1 MNNKEKTTRAT
12 TDNPNTKE
20 NKMED
25 MINDMSVQERE
36 GQVVVKVTFMFHDLE
51 LIGDGEDSVFFG
63 ATEEEYR
70 KFEEYNANPWA
81 HYIGL
86 MIRMRMP
93 EFQKRI
99 EKAVEDYAMDV
110 FISEIELYDPDVDG
124 DLVYEDGDLLYS
136 EYDLMNDDYDGDFEY
151 DEVNN

>member
-1 MNNKEKTTRAT
+1 MNDKEKTTGAT
-12 TDNPNTKE
+12 TDNPNFKE
-20 NKMED
+20 DEMED
-25 MINDMSVQERE
+25 MNNDMSMQERE
-36 GQVVVKVTFMFHDLE
+36 GQVVVKVTYMFHDLE
-51 LIGDGEDSVFFG
+51 LIGDGEDSVFFW

-93 EFQKRI
+93 EFQKRV

-110 FISEIELYDPDVDG
+110 FISDIRLYDPDVDG

-136 EYDLMNDDYDGDFEY
+136 EYDIMNDDYDGDFE
-151 DEVNN
+151 DVNID

>member
-1 MNNKEKTTRAT
+1 MNDKEKTTGAT
-12 TDNPNTKE
+12 TDNPNFKE
-20 NKMED
+20 DEMED
-25 MINDMSVQERE
+25 LNNDMNIQERE

-51 LIGDGEDSVFFG
+51 LIGDGEDSVFFW

-93 EFQKRI
+93 EFQKRV

-110 FISEIELYDPDVDG
+110 FISDIRLYDPDVDG

-136 EYDLMNDDYDGDFEY
+136 EYDIMNDDYYDDFEE
-151 DEVNN
+151 DEVNA

>member
-1 MNNKEKTTRAT
+1 
-12 TDNPNTKE
+12 
-20 NKMED
+20 MED
-25 MINDMSVQERE
+25 MNNDMSIQERE
-36 GQVVVKVTFMFHDLE
+36 GQVVVKVEFMFHDLE
-51 LIGDGEDSVFFG
+51 LIGDGLHSIYFW
-63 ATEEEYR
+63 ATEDEYR
-70 KFEEYNANPWA
+70 KFEEYNANPCA

-93 EFQKRI
+93 EFQKRV

-110 FISEIELYDPDVDG
+110 FISDIRLYDPDVDG

>member
-1 MNNKEKTTRAT
+1 MSNNEERMRANA
-12 TDNPNTKE
+12 DNPNSKGD
-20 NKMED
+20 KMED
-25 MINDMSVQERE
+25 MNDETSVQERE

-51 LIGDGEDSVFFG
+51 LIGDGEDSVFFW

-86 MIRMRMP
+86 MIRMHMP
-93 EFQKRI
+93 EFQKRV

-124 DLVYEDGDLLYS
+124 DLVYEDGNLLYS
-136 EYDLMNDDYDGDFEY
+136 EYDIANDYYDGDFED
-151 DEVNN
+151 DEVNA

>member
-1 MNNKEKTTRAT
+1 MNDKEKKTRAT
-12 TDNPNTKE
+12 ADNPNSKE
-20 NKMED
+20 DKMEEL
-25 MINDMSVQERE
+25 NNEMSVQERK

-51 LIGDGEDSVFFG
+51 LIGEDSVFFW

-70 KFEEYNANPWA
+70 KFEEYNVNPWA

-93 EFQKRI
+93 EFQKRV

-110 FISEIELYDPDVDG
+110 FISDIRLYDPDVDG
-124 DLVYEDGDLLYS
+124 DLVYEDGDLMYS
-136 EYDLMNDDYDGDFEY
+136 EYDIMNDYYDGDFEDY
-151 DEVNN
+151 EVND

>member
-1 MNNKEKTTRAT
+1 
-12 TDNPNTKE
+12 
-20 NKMED
+20 MED
-25 MINDMSVQERE
+25 MNNDMSMQERE
-36 GQVVVKVTFMFHDLE
+36 GQVVVKVEFMFHDLE
-51 LIGDGEDSVFFG
+51 LIGDGEDS
-63 ATEEEYR
+63 YR

-93 EFQKRI
+93 EFQKRV

-110 FISEIELYDPDVDG
+110 LISDIRLYDPDVDG

-136 EYDLMNDDYDGDFEY
+136 EYDLMNDYYDGDFED
-151 DEVNN
+151 DEVNA

>member
-1 MNNKEKTTRAT
+1 MKDEEKTPKAT
-12 TDNPNTKE
+12 AENSNSKE
-20 NKMED
+20 DKMED
-25 MINDMSVQERE
+25 LNNEMSVQERE

-51 LIGDGEDSVFFG
+51 LIGDGEDSIFFW

-81 HYIGL
+81 HYIGI

-93 EFQKRI
+93 EFQKRV

-110 FISEIELYDPDVDG
+110 FISDIRLYDPDVDG
-124 DLVYEDGDLLYS
+124 NLVYEDGDLLYS
-136 EYDLMNDDYDGDFEY
+136 EYDVMCDDADWECE
-151 DEVNN
+151 EV

>member
-1 MNNKEKTTRAT
+1 
-12 TDNPNTKE
+12 
-20 NKMED
+20 MED
-25 MINDMSVQERE
+25 LNNEMSVQERE

-51 LIGDGEDSVFFG
+51 LIGDGEDSVFFWV
-63 ATEEEYR
+63 TEEEYR

-93 EFQKRI
+93 EFQKRV

-110 FISEIELYDPDVDG
+110 FISEIELYNPDVDG

-136 EYDLMNDDYDGDFEY
+136 EHDVMCDDADWGCE
-151 DEVNN
+151 EV

>member
-1 MNNKEKTTRAT
+1 
-12 TDNPNTKE
+12 
-20 NKMED
+20 
-25 MINDMSVQERE
+25 
-36 GQVVVKVTFMFHDLE
+36 MFHDLE
-51 LIGDGEDSVFFG
+51 LIGDGLHSIYFW
-63 ATEEEYR
+63 ATEDEYR

-93 EFQKRI
+93 EFQKRV

-110 FISEIELYDPDVDG
+110 FISDIRLYDPDVDG

-136 EYDLMNDDYDGDFEY
+136 EYDIMNDDYDGDFED
-151 DEVNN
+151 DEVNA

>member
-1 MNNKEKTTRAT
+1 
-12 TDNPNTKE
+12 
-20 NKMED
+20 MED
-25 MINDMSVQERE
+25 LNNDMSVQERE
-36 GQVVVKVTFMFHDLE
+36 GQVVVKVSFMFHDLE
-51 LIGDGEDSVFFG
+51 LIGDGEDSVFFW

-93 EFQKRI
+93 EFQKRV

-110 FISEIELYDPDVDG
+110 FISDIRLYDPDVDG
-124 DLVYEDGDLLYS
+124 NLVYEDGDLLYS
-136 EYDLMNDDYDGDFEY
+136 EYDVMCDDADWECE
-151 DEVNN
+151 EV

>member
-1 MNNKEKTTRAT
+1 MNK
-12 TDNPNTKE
+12 DL
-20 NKMED
+20 
-25 MINDMSVQERE
+25 SVQNRE
-36 GQVVVKVTFMFHDLE
+36 EQVVVKVTFMFHDLE
-51 LIGDGEDSVFFG
+51 LIGDGEDSVFFW

-93 EFQKRI
+93 GFQKRV

-110 FISEIELYDPDVDG
+110 FISDIRLYDPDVDG

-136 EYDLMNDDYDGDFEY
+136 EYDIMNDDYDGDFED
-151 DEVNN
+151 DEVNA

>member
-1 MNNKEKTTRAT
+1 MEELNNEM
-12 TDNPNTKE
+12 D
-20 NKMED
+20 
-25 MINDMSVQERE
+25 VQERE

-51 LIGDGEDSVFFG
+51 LIGDGEDSIFFW

-93 EFQKRI
+93 EFQKRV

-110 FISEIELYDPDVDG
+110 FISDIRLYDPDVDG
-124 DLVYEDGDLLYS
+124 VLVYEDGDLLYS
-136 EYDLMNDDYDGDFEY
+136 EHDVMCDDADWGCE
-151 DEVNN
+151 EV

>member
-1 MNNKEKTTRAT
+1 
-12 TDNPNTKE
+12 
-20 NKMED
+20 MED
-25 MINDMSVQERE
+25 MNNDMSVQERE

-51 LIGDGEDSVFFG
+51 LIGDGEDSVFFWT
-63 ATEEEYR
+63 TEEEYR

-93 EFQKRI
+93 EFQKRV

-110 FISEIELYDPDVDG
+110 FISDIRLYDPDVDG

-136 EYDLMNDDYDGDFEY
+136 EYDIMCDDVDWECE
-151 DEVNN
+151 EV

>member
-1 MNNKEKTTRAT
+1 
-12 TDNPNTKE
+12 
-20 NKMED
+20 MED
-25 MINDMSVQERE
+25 LNNEMNIQERE

-51 LIGDGEDSVFFG
+51 LIGDGEDSIFFW

-86 MIRMRMP
+86 MIRMHMP
-93 EFQKRI
+93 EFQKRV

-110 FISEIELYDPDVDG
+110 FISEIELYDPDKDG

-136 EYDLMNDDYDGDFEY
+136 EYDIMNDDFDGDFED
-151 DEVNN
+151 DEVYA

>member
-1 MNNKEKTTRAT
+1 MNDKEKTTGAT
-12 TDNPNTKE
+12 TDNPNFKE
-20 NKMED
+20 DEMED
-25 MINDMSVQERE
+25 LNNDMNMQERE

-51 LIGDGEDSVFFG
+51 LIGDGEDSVFFW

-93 EFQKRI
+93 EFQKRV

-110 FISEIELYDPDVDG
+110 FISDIRLYDPDVDG

-136 EYDLMNDDYDGDFEY
+136 EYDIMNDDYDGDFE
-151 DEVNN
+151 DVNID